1 MKPHHTLFFSKKH
14 DGWSC
19 LHRRIMLPFFTLLG
33 LVFFMAP
40 GETKAGPPEVKIGT
54 FTKDE
59 MASWEERSFK
69 GHTTY
74 ELVGEEPGLA
84 LRATCNGSASAF
96 YRRISVDLT
105 RTPML
110 HWSWR
115 VDGLPPGLDE
125 TTKAGDDYAA
135 RVYVVYSGNSL
146 LPWRVK
152 AVDYVWAG
160 SRPVGSHW
168 PNAFTDRVVMV
179 ALRSGPPAKPGQW
192 VSEVRNVRQ
201 DFKTFFG
208 LDITSIDGLA
218 VMTDCDNSGG
228 QATGFYRD
236 IRFSAE

>member
-1 MKPHHTLFFSKKH
+1 MNEHWYGLSSLRRHRLMLFV
-14 DGWSC
+14 
-19 LHRRIMLPFFTLLG
+19 TLLG

-40 GETKAGPPEVKIGT
+40 GETKAASLDVRIGT
-54 FTKDE
+54 FTQDE
-59 MASWEERSFK
+59 MASWEERVFK

-74 ELVGEEPGLA
+74 ELVGGGSGLA

-96 YRRISVDLT
+96 YRRISVDLR

-115 VDGLPPGLDE
+115 VDGVHPGLDE

-135 RVYVVYSGNSL
+135 RVYVVYTENSL

-152 AVDYVWAG
+152 AVDYVWSN

-168 PNAFTDRVVMV
+168 PNAFTDRVMMV
-179 ALRSGPPAKPGQW
+179 ALRSGQPAKPGQW
-192 VSEVRNVRQ
+192 VNEVRNVRE
-201 DFKTFFG
+201 DFKTFLG

-218 VMTDCDNSGG
+218 VMTDCDNGGG